1 MARLPAPMIYV
12 AKTAVI
18 VGDVTI
24 GKGSS
29 VWHGTVLRG
38 DLDAIVIGQ
47 DTNLQDRAL
56 VHVDTGA
63 PAVIGDRVTVGH
75 GAIVHGCEIGSDSIV
90 GMGSVVSSRARVG
103 SDCIIGAGAV
113 VTEEAVIADGSV
125 AMGVPA
131 RVMGPTADFHR
142 VRIEAAWRTYAELA
156 KTSLPAKREM
166 KGDPAKRVAIKGA
179 EGML

>member
-1 MARLPAPMIYV
+1 MIYV
-12 AKTAVI
+12 AKTAVS

-131 RVMGPTADFHR
+131 KVVGPATDVHR
-142 VRIEAAWRTYAELA
+142 LRIEGSWRTYAGLA
-156 KTSLPAKREM
+156 RTSLPAKREL
-166 KGDPAKRVAIKGA
+166 KGDPVKRVAPG
-179 EGML
+179 GTP